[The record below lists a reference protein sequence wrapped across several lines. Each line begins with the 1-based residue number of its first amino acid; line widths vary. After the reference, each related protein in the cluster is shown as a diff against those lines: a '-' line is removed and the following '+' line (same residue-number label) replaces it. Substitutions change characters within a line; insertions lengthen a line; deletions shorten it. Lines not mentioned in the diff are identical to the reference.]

1 MKPRILISS
10 LAALLIGIFLVEDL
24 TWAANYSWIP
34 AAPGTNCDTTCT
46 KAGQSPVYAGAEGS
60 KSGATAQLFVC
71 GVSTL
76 AYRKRRRQYSSGYVP
91 GKNVTDTFNCLVPFN
106 GREYAQK
113 NFVCLCV
120 PR

>member
-1 MKPRILISS
+1 MKTKILIAS
-10 LAALLIGIFLVEDL
+10 LAVLLTGISLVEDL
-24 TWAANYSWIP
+24 VWAANYSWL
-34 AAPGTNCDTTCT
+34 AAPPGTNCDTTCT
-46 KAGQSPVYAGAEGS
+46 RAGQAPVYAGAEGS

-71 GVSTL
+71 GVPTS
-76 AYRKRRRQYSSGYVP
+76 AKRGRRQYSSGYVP

-106 GREYAQK
+106 GKEYAQK